1 MNKED
6 IQKLLLKYPTKIP
19 IYLDIQSNHLVKTRI
34 KYMFE
39 KTLTLQYVLNIIT
52 KQISVDTN
60 DTCEIIYK
68 ISDYILERNSHMSIN
83 RLHQLYKDDHELL
96 TITIVRNTWT
106 NFFRTFGNIF
116 FNM

>member
-52 KQISVDTN
+52 KQKYNIKQISFQSLPET
-60 DTCEIIYK
+60 
-68 ISDYILERNSHMSIN
+68 S
-83 RLHQLYKDDHELL
+83 RLH
-96 TITIVRNTWT
+96 
-106 NFFRTFGNIF
+106 NIRLEQF
-116 FNM
+116 KFYQQMIQQF